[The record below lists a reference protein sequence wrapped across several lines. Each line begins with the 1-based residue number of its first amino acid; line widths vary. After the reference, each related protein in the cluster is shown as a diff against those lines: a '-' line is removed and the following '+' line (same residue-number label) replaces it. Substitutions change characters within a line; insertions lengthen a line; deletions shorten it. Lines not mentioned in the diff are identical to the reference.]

1 MSELAPGGSNARMT
15 PAQVRKY
22 VRDMKKAQDEAQRK
36 LDEAQKNWELNEDT
50 ELLEKNMDK
59 MLDEL

>member
-1 MSELAPGGSNARMT
+1 MT

-36 LDEAQKNWELNEDT
+36 LDEAQKN
-50 ELLEKNMDK
+50 
-59 MLDEL
+59 